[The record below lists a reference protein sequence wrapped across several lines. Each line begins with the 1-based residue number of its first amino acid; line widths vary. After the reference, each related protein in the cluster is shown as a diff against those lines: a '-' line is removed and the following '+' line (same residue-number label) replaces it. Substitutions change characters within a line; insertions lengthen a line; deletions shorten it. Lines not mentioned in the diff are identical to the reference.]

1 MEKVGQLQTTF
12 LVQIKINLLFA
23 NIKMLHSAELIVFIF
38 ISIVKKFVHRVY
50 LNLSLKLTIGIY
62 FKNVHNTSLCML
74 INNETLKHFQESNA
88 LKFKEAKY

>member
-12 LVQIKINLLFA
+12 LVQIKINLLFV

>member
-12 LVQIKINLLFA
+12 LVQIKIILLFA

>member
-12 LVQIKINLLFA
+12 LVQIKINLLFE